1 MAEEKIRILVAKD
14 PCETCK
20 LKPCPRKCMF
30 SILYEHAPG
39 MPRQE
44 AIEKMSKA
52 IYAVQQTPGT
62 LAEGALAVKQA
73 EAALNALLECK

>member
-30 SILYEHAPG
+30 SILYERAPG

-44 AIEKMSKA
+44 AIEKMANA
-52 IYAVQQTPGT
+52 ILRVQVTD
-62 LAEGALAVKQA
+62 AEYCCNTFA